1 MYARL
6 LALICLLY
14 VSTST
19 GRAQFLGSG
28 DVAVYLKVQRDDSP
42 AALGEMKTELEKL
55 MQSTG
60 VRIHWRDT
68 RKEPGGNHQELV
80 VLALRGV
87 CDAPH
92 ETLSSPQLL
101 NQSSSLGSSA
111 VADGRILPFSYV
123 DCSALTHF
131 IGHSV
136 ANLPA
141 ALRDF
146 TYGRAMARL
155 AAHEL
160 YHVLSQ
166 RSDHTQTGIG
176 KAQFAVSDLL
186 SDHLEFEE
194 IVVARDRRARNVD
207 VIAPGVAIEIGNEK

>member
-14 VSTST
+14 VSTSA

-28 DVAVYLKVQRDDSP
+28 DVVVYLKTQRDDSP
-42 AALGEMKTELEKL
+42 AALGEMKTELDKL
-55 MQSTG
+55 MQSVG
-60 VRIHWRDT
+60 VRIHWRDA
-68 RKEPGGNHQELV
+68 RKEPGANHQELI
-80 VLALRGV
+80 VLALRGA
-87 CDAPH
+87 CDAPQQ
-92 ETLSSPQLL
+92 SPSGPQLSD
-101 NQSSSLGSSA
+101 QSSLGSSA

-123 DCSALTHF
+123 DCSALNRF

-136 ANLPA
+136 AELPPG
-141 ALRDF
+141 LRDF

-160 YHVLSQ
+160 YHVLSKS
-166 RSDHTQTGIG
+166 SDHTQTGIG

-194 IVVARDRRARNVD
+194 TVLAKDHRARNVD
-207 VIAPGVAIEIGNEK
+207 TIAPGVAIEIGNEK

>member
-14 VSTST
+14 VSTSI
-19 GRAQFLGSG
+19 GRPQFLGSG

-42 AALGEMKTELEKL
+42 AAVGEMKTELERL
-55 MQSTG
+55 MQSAG

-123 DCSALTHF
+123 DCSALTRF

-136 ANLPA
+136 AELPA
-141 ALRDF
+141 ALRNF

-160 YHVLSQ
+160 YHVLSKS
-166 RSDHTQTGIG
+166 SDHTQTGIG
-176 KAQFAVSDLL
+176 KAQFAISDLL

-194 IVVARDRRARNVD
+194 IVVAKDHRTRNLD